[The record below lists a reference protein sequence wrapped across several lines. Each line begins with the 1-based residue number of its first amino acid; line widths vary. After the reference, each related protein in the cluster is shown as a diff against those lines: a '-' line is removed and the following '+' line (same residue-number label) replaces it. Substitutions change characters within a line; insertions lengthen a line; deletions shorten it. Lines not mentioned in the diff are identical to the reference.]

1 MMSRALASALL
12 STLLA
17 LSTAVMAATPPDRLT
32 QQKAMQRYKSGQQL
46 LLSDAFAEAVEE
58 FRAAIALD
66 PSMPLAHYGL
76 GQAYMGLKS
85 YGEAIL
91 ALRACRG
98 AYEDVNANDL
108 ERAQRLDSW
117 IQDEVRALRD
127 LQRQIEARLRSA
139 GAAPNPALQREL
151 SRVSQRADQ
160 LERMRGRQDQTAVI
174 PPGVAL
180 ALGSAYL
187 RSGRLEDAEKEYLA
201 AVSVNPKMGEAHN
214 NLAYV
219 YMVTGRLKDAE
230 RALTQAEK
238 SGFKVH
244 PEFKT
249 ELKQKL
255 Q

>member
-1 MMSRALASALL
+1 MMSRAFASATLL
-12 STLLA
+12 TLLA
-17 LSTAVMAATPPDRLT
+17 AAPAVSAATPDKMT
-32 QQKAMQRYKSGQQL
+32 QQKAMQRYKAAQQL
-46 LLSDAFAEAVEE
+46 LLSDAFAQAVDE
-58 FRAAIALD
+58 FRAALEID
-66 PSMPLAHYGL
+66 PTMPLAYYGL

-85 YGEAIL
+85 YGEAVV
-91 ALRACRG
+91 AFRNCRT
-98 AYEDVNANDL
+98 AYADVTANDL
-108 ERAQRLDSW
+108 ERAQKLDSW

-139 GAAPNPALQREL
+139 GAGGNPTLQREL
-151 SRVSQRADQ
+151 ARVTQRADQ
-160 LERMRGRQDQTAVI
+160 LERMRGRQDQAAIV

-180 ALGSAYL
+180 ALGSAHL
-187 RSGRLEDAEKEYLA
+187 RAGQLAEAEKEYLA
-201 AVSVNPKMGEAHN
+201 ALAESPKMGEAHN

-230 RALTQAEK
+230 RELGLAEK

-244 PEFKT
+244 PDFKA